1 MNSCFNLQQKQDDK
15 KVNKKEEK
23 DSRNLYL
30 SREGLIREG
39 TKAAIGVSKSDL
51 QLRVNLEKR
60 KKEMLKDL
68 NRFISKDRLCV
79 RNLPLEITDDKL
91 KALVLKF
98 VEPKPK
104 IAELKVMKDMKT
116 GKNKGFAFVS
126 LANHEMALQVLR
138 NMNNNP
144 EVFHKDQRPII
155 EFSIENRK
163 ALNARQKRLEKSREK
178 NPTFKSNGTDDDSEK
193 GRYVKIRSTASTT
206 TPKKGKKSPK
216 NEKLLET
223 KDENESLEEKKPE
236 FMGSTNKP
244 GQKSLPSH
252 IGPKIRHNRSIS
264 RKDIKKKEK
273 LMKNPRK
280 RKALNESLS
289 HNNAEHVSKD
299 DTAAPSSS
307 SEPKAEKAKK
317 NKPSNKK
324 KISKAQVKDMLEEKQ
339 FTKMVQQY
347 KQKLLVP
354 KSAKKSKWFE

>member
-1 MNSCFNLQQKQDDK
+1 MNFCLNLQQKQDDK

-51 QLRVNLEKR
+51 KLRVNLEKR

-68 NRFISKDRLCV
+68 NRFISKDRLCF
-79 RNLPLEITDDKL
+79 RNLPLDITDAKL
-91 KALVLKF
+91 KALILKF

-104 IAELKVMKDMKT
+104 IEALKVMKDMKT

-126 LANHEMALQVLR
+126 LVNHEMALQVLR
-138 NMNNNP
+138 SLNNNP

-178 NPTFKSNGTDDDSEK
+178 NPTFQSNDNKTS
-193 GRYVKIRSTASTT
+193 SATT
-206 TPKKGKKSPK
+206 KEKGKKSQKVLGPYNPQK
-216 NEKLLET
+216 NEPVT
-223 KDENESLEEKKPE
+223 DEELSEKKPE

-299 DTAAPSSS
+299 DNAVPSSS
-307 SEPKAEKAKK
+307 SEPKAKKAKK

-354 KSAKKSKWFE
+354 KSAKKTKWFE